1 MRAAVIDPFGAAR
14 DRDLPTLSLALD
26 PTSVRKE
33 LSQLPRL
40 VGARGHV
47 ELNTIQ
53 VTRHKPGR
61 RCVVEYDVVAERAGG
76 PPQALTLIGIVR
88 VRRYGKT
95 DYRRLNAVW
104 KAGFQSDSPD
114 GVSVPEPLGVV
125 PRYRMWFQRKVP
137 GEICATELLK
147 LDGAPLA
154 ARMAEAV
161 HKLHRANVSTD
172 RHHRMEDE
180 LRILRDHVPLAAR
193 AKPEWSGRLAR
204 ILSAC
209 DALGSSLTEA
219 ETCGI
224 HRDFYP
230 AQVIV
235 DRPLD
240 RPRVWLLDFDLYCRG
255 DPALDI
261 GNFIGHITEQS
272 LRTFGNVRALEDRE
286 QAMENRFVEFAGES
300 RREAVRAYATLTL
313 VRHIYL
319 SSRFPE
325 RVRLTEQLIELCE
338 GRLRLEQG
346 S

>member
-1 MRAAVIDPFGAAR
+1 
-14 DRDLPTLSLALD
+14 
-26 PTSVRKE
+26 
-33 LSQLPRL
+33 
-40 VGARGHV
+40 
-47 ELNTIQ
+47 
-53 VTRHKPGR
+53 
-61 RCVVEYDVVAERAGG
+61 
-76 PPQALTLIGIVR
+76 
-88 VRRYGKT
+88 
-95 DYRRLNAVW
+95 
-104 KAGFQSDSPD
+104 
-114 GVSVPEPLGVV
+114 
-125 PRYRMWFQRKVP
+125 MWFQRKVP
-137 GEICATELLK
+137 GEICATALLK
-147 LDGAPLA
+147 PDGAALA

-180 LRILRDHVPLAAR
+180 LRILHEHVPLASR

-209 DALGSSLTEA
+209 DALGSSLPEVP
-219 ETCGI
+219 TCGI

-235 DRPLD
+235 DG
-240 RPRVWLLDFDLYCRG
+240 PRVWLLNFDLYCRG

-261 GNFIGHITEQS
+261 GNFLGHITEQS
-272 LRTFGNVRALEDRE
+272 LRTFGNARALEDRE

-300 RREAVRAYATLTL
+300 RRAAVRAYATLTL

-338 GRLRLEQG
+338 RRLGLEQR